1 LQPEFI
7 ACQYD
12 LWQALA
18 GPIRINECPRAL
30 SAQVLLL
37 LLSLLQG
44 VFSRTTQSPKLEEL
58 EKGLAKFAAK
68 AERRT
73 AVTIVP
79 GDFTCLGCQ
88 AHCQSRQGFIA
99 DESLRLCANPS
110 TKLLYC
116 CCLVRT

>member
-1 LQPEFI
+1 MRNNAYPG
-7 ACQYD
+7 
-12 LWQALA
+12 ALTA
-18 GPIRINECPRAL
+18 PL
-30 SAQVLLL
+30 LLL

-44 VFSRTTQSPKLEEL
+44 VVSRTAQYPKSLDEL

-79 GDFTCLGCQ
+79 GNFNCLSCQ
-88 AHCQSRQGFIA
+88 AHCQSRQGYIA
-99 DESLRLCANPS
+99 DESLRLCESPT

-116 CCLVRT
+116 SCLIRS